1 MITNQRAKDTQR
13 RMVKLLTN
21 PQRSFLGG
29 LADGAFRL
37 MVSRGPLIRTMRA
50 RRHGGSASRE
60 ATAKLDPQG
69 IGWSISEAP
78 AFCFDEIK
86 ARFEALAGETDKAL
100 ETLTGSPTTSARWRT
115 TSAWPPKACGVGGA
129 YIAGICKRQSRDT
142 HDLEHARRRQSR
154 AQRPQ
159 QTRAVPGQKARAA
172 SLAAAGRSEP
182 STDYTDTDHA
192 RRTYHRPRPR
202 HAETCHPRH
211 LHRPAKRPPKPMPLA
226 MKVKMFY
233 LGLLVKELS
242 EHFRAEHGETREAI
256 KSHTMLLLIHLP
268 PARRSKTTWKTTLA

>member
-37 MVSRGPLIRTMRA
+37 MVSRGAIDPHDESAKAWRQ
-50 RRHGGSASRE
+50 RHSRE

-100 ETLTGSPTTSARWRT
+100 ETLTGSPNDIRQMAHNISVA
-115 TSAWPPKACGVGGA
+115 AKACGVGGA

-142 HDLEHARRRQSR
+142 RTTWNTLDEGKAVLSALNKHAQSL
-154 AQRPQ
+154 AK
-159 QTRAVPGQKARAA
+159 KARAA
-172 SLAAAGRSEP
+172 SLAAAG
-182 STDYTDTDHA
+182 A
-192 RRTYHRPRPR
+192 
-202 HAETCHPRH
+202 
-211 LHRPAKRPPKPMPLA
+211 
-226 MKVKMFY
+226 V
-233 LGLLVKELS
+233 
-242 EHFRAEHGETREAI
+242 
-256 KSHTMLLLIHLP
+256 
-268 PARRSKTTWKTTLA
+268 